1 MGLRIDLRTILHAL
15 LIPTQFRLLLRE
27 SQKLRKFYHLI
38 HLHTRTLIAYR
49 TFRIL
54 LLEAVHR
61 REVKKLQLSLATLPK
76 HDKSSSKK
84 VAGKK
89 SIKKTEAA
97 IEQELQKK
105 MNSSGKLVEDYFLN
119 AIDEQN
125 KRAGTFVDFM
135 DNENIVI
142 WDLVTDK
149 NEDS

>member
-61 REVKKLQLSLATLPK
+61 REVKKLQLSLAALPK
-76 HDKSSSKK
+76 YDKSSSKK
-84 VAGKK
+84 VTSKK
-89 SIKKTEAA
+89 RSKKNEDAM
-97 IEQELQKK
+97 EQPPNKE
-105 MNSSGKLVEDYFLN
+105 NSSGKLVEDYFLN

-142 WDLVTDK
+142 WDLVTDT
-149 NEDS
+149 NEAS

>member
-1 MGLRIDLRTILHAL
+1 MGLRIDFRTILHAL
-15 LIPTQFRLLLRE
+15 LIPTQFRLLLKE

-61 REVKKLQLSLATLPK
+61 REVKKLQLSLAALPK
-76 HDKSSSKK
+76 YDKSSSKK
-84 VAGKK
+84 VTGKK
-89 SIKKTEAA
+89 RTKKNEDAM
-97 IEQELQKK
+97 EQPPNKD
-105 MNSSGKLVEDYFLN
+105 NSSGKLVEDYFLN

-125 KRAGTFVDFM
+125 KRVGIFVDFM

-142 WDLVTDK
+142 WDLVTDT
-149 NEDS
+149 NEHS